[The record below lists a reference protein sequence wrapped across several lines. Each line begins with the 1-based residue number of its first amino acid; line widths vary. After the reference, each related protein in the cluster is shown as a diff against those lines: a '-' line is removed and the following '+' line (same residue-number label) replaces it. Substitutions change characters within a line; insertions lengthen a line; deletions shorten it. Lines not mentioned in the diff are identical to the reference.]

1 MANIN
6 QMNRHWKT
14 AVAPV
19 HWLPARAA
27 LTRAELARAYWRA
40 ASTLRRSRLKNLHTL
55 TLVAYI
61 EREFQAALEDP
72 HRRTR
77 RVYELHS

>member
-1 MANIN
+1 
-6 QMNRHWKT
+6 MNRQWKN

-27 LTRAELARAYWRA
+27 LTRADLARAYWRA
-40 ASTLRRSRLKNLHTL
+40 VSTLRRSRLKNIHTL

-61 EREFQAALEDP
+61 EREFHAAWDDP
-72 HRRTR
+72 RRTH
-77 RVYELHS
+77 RVFELHS